1 MYKQYKPQLCNQ
13 HGRTKKH
20 ALDNG
25 DWFSELFDLRLTITM
40 DEIVAQID
48 VRSCVYRATHAREY
62 TQSMLIIRAGL
73 VRRSYDTLLLEY
85 GVLRIEIVVTFLS
98 NSRANA

>member
-1 MYKQYKPQLCNQ
+1 MTTEY
-13 HGRTKKH
+13 
-20 ALDNG
+20 
-25 DWFSELFDLRLTITM
+25 LFLTMTR

-62 TQSMLIIRAGL
+62 TQSILIIRAF
-73 VRRSYDTLLLEY
+73 VRRSYDTLLEYGVRSCMEY